1 MKQALGSCLALK
13 ISSAEGVRDGH
24 QHDETIKVFTYNNVK
39 FVNVDTSSLPG
50 IERARELS
58 LASSG
63 VTPIGFSS
71 YFYTFHRGRAFTLLR
86 QLVDRAVSMYHYP
99 ED

>member
-39 FVNVDTSSLPG
+39 F
-50 IERARELS
+50 
-58 LASSG
+58 
-63 VTPIGFSS
+63 SS